1 MVCVCIVILVDQ
13 VYALYCYYNG
23 KGIQDVRLSKLY
35 IQRAGEYDKE
45 MQH

>member
-23 KGIQDVRLSKLY
+23 EGIRDVRLFMLY
-35 IQRAGEYDKE
+35 IQKSR
-45 MQH
+45 